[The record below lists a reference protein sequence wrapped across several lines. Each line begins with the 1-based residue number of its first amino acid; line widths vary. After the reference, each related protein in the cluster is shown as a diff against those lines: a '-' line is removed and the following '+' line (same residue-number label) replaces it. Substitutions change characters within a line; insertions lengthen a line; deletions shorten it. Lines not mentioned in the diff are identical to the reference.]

1 MASAIDR
8 LKSKEN
14 LPMTTI
20 IKMNMLNGIKY
31 DAKTDTY
38 LIEASKAFNF
48 IKANFDVEDKNAK
61 KPDKRYLKVNRLIY
75 GNYSFKALQ
84 LEPFKLLPENKPT
97 EVKIRN
103 AFYDSISGNHLRT
116 EPKPKNEDRHKIML
130 LSLTE
135 SD

>member
-8 LKSKEN
+8 LKSKAN

-48 IKANFDVEDKNAK
+48 IKANFDVEE
-61 KPDKRYLKVNRLIY
+61 
-75 GNYSFKALQ
+75 AL
-84 LEPFKLLPENKPT
+84 LHKPFK
-97 EVKIRN
+97 
-103 AFYDSISGNHLRT
+103 G
-116 EPKPKNEDRHKIML
+116 
-130 LSLTE
+130 
-135 SD
+135 